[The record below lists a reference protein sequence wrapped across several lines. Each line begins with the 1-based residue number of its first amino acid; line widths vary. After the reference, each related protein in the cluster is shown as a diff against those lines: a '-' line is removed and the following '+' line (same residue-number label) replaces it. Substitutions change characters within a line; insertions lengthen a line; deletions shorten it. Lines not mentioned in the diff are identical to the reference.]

1 VRDFILAHSATFI
14 EKLSIGQR
22 IEVADPVLAL
32 DFIFIL
38 KGALKIVLEPTA
50 TKQTINGNFTE

>member
-1 VRDFILAHSATFI
+1 MREYILTHPATFI

-22 IEVADPVLAL
+22 IEVADPVLSL
-32 DFIFIL
+32 DFIFLL
-38 KGALKIVLEPTA
+38 KGALQIVLEPTA